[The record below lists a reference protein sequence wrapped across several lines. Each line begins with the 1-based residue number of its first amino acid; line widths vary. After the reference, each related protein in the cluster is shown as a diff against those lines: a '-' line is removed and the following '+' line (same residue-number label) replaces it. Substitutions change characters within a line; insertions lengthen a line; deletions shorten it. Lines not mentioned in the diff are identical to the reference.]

1 MREPLETNK
10 VYHVFSRSIAEY
22 KIFLEKFHFLRMKNL
37 LKYYAQLNPPLR
49 FSYFLRMENKKNK
62 RAKEIYEKLETNKQR
77 VNIVAYCIMPTHIHL
92 IIKQLEEKGIS
103 SFINDVFN
111 SYTRFFNIKHKRRGP
126 LWDKRFQH
134 VLVESDEQLLHLT
147 RYIHLNPVTAYLTDK
162 PESWD
167 FSSYREYISCEK
179 DKICQFDNLL
189 EVEPNSYKKFVKDR
203 ISFQRELANIK
214 RLTLEDSQYH
224 TA

>member
-1 MREPLETNK
+1 
-10 VYHVFSRSIAEY
+10 
-22 KIFLEKFHFLRMKNL
+22 
-37 LKYYAQLNPPLR
+37 
-49 FSYFLRMENKKNK
+49 
-62 RAKEIYEKLETNKQR
+62 
-77 VNIVAYCIMPTHIHL
+77 
-92 IIKQLEEKGIS
+92 
-103 SFINDVFN
+103 
-111 SYTRFFNIKHKRRGP
+111 
-126 LWDKRFQH
+126 
-134 VLVESDEQLLHLT
+134 EQLLHLT

-179 DKICQFDNLL
+179 DKICQFDDLL
-189 EVEPNSYKKFVKDR
+189 EVKPNSYKKFVKDR